1 MPPWPGVRVVL
12 CCRRSPVKTCPTPSA
27 IRSGKWTVS
36 SRWVVLRIRR
46 IFGSRWSL
54 SAAMLNCS
62 SATSHG
68 SRWVWSMTAEDVFT
82 NSSEV
87 SWGRLQFLD
96 HEPIVVRLSRSVRAV
111 RVLDD
116 HALEPLREKR
126 VPPRPQ
132 ISGDVR
138 SQPHVLARREDTFE
152 VPPPLEQRN
161 REQRLSVD
169 LE

>member
-1 MPPWPGVRVVL
+1 MR
-12 CCRRSPVKTCPTPSA
+12 T
-27 IRSGKWTVS
+27 GKWTVS

-46 IFGSRWSL
+46 MFGSRWSL

-111 RVLDD
+111 PVLDD
-116 HALEPLREKR
+116 HAPEALRHER
-126 VPPRPQ
+126 VAPGAQPP
-132 ISGDVR
+132 GDIG
-138 SQPHVLARREDTFE
+138 
-152 VPPPLEQRN
+152 
-161 REQRLSVD
+161 
-169 LE
+169 